1 MQIEVQR
8 RDTNHIDKMS
18 SELDN
23 RGILPGQTLIMEMRH
38 NPSRTESLNARAEKA
53 IEKLQGHVK
62 LSQSP
67 ELSVLLGQ
75 IQPGQTLVATQTLV
89 DVMDILR
96 DSIINFSTL
105 ELDAAQDSFAAEE
118 SHLLNDLIRER
129 TRQLYTLIEIIRE
142 KIPTTI
148 AEVEGIERDLRASH
162 SKIG

>member
-1 MQIEVQR
+1 MDSQYIA
-8 RDTNHIDKMS
+8 S
-18 SELDN
+18 
-23 RGILPGQTLIMEMRH
+23 
-38 NPSRTESLNARAEKA
+38 PSRTESLHARAEKA

-75 IQPGQTLVATQTLV
+75 IQAGQTLVSTQTLV

-118 SHLLNDLIRER
+118 SHMLNDRIREM
-129 TRQLYTLIEIIRE
+129 TRQEYRLIEIIRE
-142 KIPTTI
+142 LSPTPI

-162 SKIG
+162 SKVG

>member
-1 MQIEVQR
+1 MDIPY
-8 RDTNHIDKMS
+8 IAS
-18 SELDN
+18 S
-23 RGILPGQTLIMEMRH
+23 
-38 NPSRTESLNARAEKA
+38 SRTESLHARAEKA

-67 ELSVLLGQ
+67 ELAVLLGQ
-75 IQPGQTLVATQTLV
+75 IQAGQTLVNTQTLI

-118 SHLLNDLIRER
+118 SHLLNDRIREM
-129 TRQLYTLIEIIRE
+129 TRQQYRLIEIVRDLS
-142 KIPTTI
+142 PAPI

-162 SKIG
+162 SKVG